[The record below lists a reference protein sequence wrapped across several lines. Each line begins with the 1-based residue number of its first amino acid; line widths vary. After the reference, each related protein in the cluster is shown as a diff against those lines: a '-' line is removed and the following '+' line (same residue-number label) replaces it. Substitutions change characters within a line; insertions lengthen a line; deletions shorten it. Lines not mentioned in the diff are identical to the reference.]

1 MPPLIDLTN
10 KKFGRLT
17 VLEIAGK
24 TSRGIILWKC
34 SCSCGNIKVVSG
46 SKLTI
51 GNTRSCGCYRK
62 EFQAGRHAL
71 PDGEASFNDLYI
83 AYRNRA
89 RNKNIQFS
97 LTKDDMRKI
106 TKQKCFY
113 CGREPFR
120 EYKSKISSYIYNG
133 IDRMDNSMGYTIDN
147 SVPCCK
153 ECNTA
158 KSVLTVD
165 EFVDLISRIYNNF
178 VVFNS
183 VSSME
188 SINAKS

>member
-1 MPPLIDLTN
+1 
-10 KKFGRLT
+10 
-17 VLEIAGK
+17 
-24 TSRGIILWKC
+24 
-34 SCSCGNIKVVSG
+34 
-46 SKLTI
+46 
-51 GNTRSCGCYRK
+51 
-62 EFQAGRHAL
+62 
-71 PDGEASFNDLYI
+71 
-83 AYRNRA
+83 
-89 RNKNIQFS
+89 
-97 LTKDDMRKI
+97 
-106 TKQKCFY
+106 
-113 CGREPFR
+113 
-120 EYKSKISSYIYNG
+120 
-133 IDRMDNSMGYTIDN
+133 MDNSMGYTIDN